1 MDRATFDEYIA
12 GFNAED
18 TTAFD
23 RFIAEDLWMIN
34 GLLEIHGRQGMKD
47 HYAKIWP
54 DFVETLDVVDF
65 VSDDTRLAIEM
76 KTNFRARHDASEAL
90 FGPVVEGDQFDF
102 HGVILYR
109 INDAGQFSHIRV
121 AYNSF
126 RKTGVDG
133 TRTELGLPH

>member
-1 MDRATFDEYIA
+1 MDRATFDQYID

-23 RFIAEDLWMIN
+23 RFIADDLRMVN
-34 GLLEIHGRQGMKD
+34 GLLEIVGRQGMKD

-54 DFVETLDVVDF
+54 DFVERLVVEDF
-65 VSDDTRLAIEM
+65 VSDDTHVAIEM
-76 KTNFRARHDASEAL
+76 RTNFRARHDAPGAL

-109 INDAGQFSHIRV
+109 LDEAGQFRSIRV

-126 RKTGVDG
+126 AKTGVDG
-133 TRTELGLPH
+133 TRTELGIPH